1 MPRDQAL
8 NGILSPVQLLSFYSV
23 GRSPYILL
31 SNGFCSKVILLLIE
45 VPGENRLGEES
56 FNLFFDSI
64 YHFPL
69 LPAKRINSVASFSYA
84 FPNFKAKVTDKF
96 ARDLFTSALCDSCSC
111 FYLFIYFLVCF

>member
-31 SNGFCSKVILLLIE
+31 SNRFCSKVILLLIE

-84 FPNFKAKVTDKF
+84 FPNFKAKSQINLPGNYSRVPSVVPAPVF
-96 ARDLFTSALCDSCSC
+96 I
-111 FYLFIYFLVCF
+111 YLFIY